1 MPDKIKEK
9 EDEDENLLKSILVEL
24 APKSTMKVVPN
35 FFTNVKNFLLYQGQH
50 DYILNQQKAKPKW
63 RTLSP
68 VLNDAEIKMAALL
81 LISAEV
87 ITDKEKNSLKRLEEF
102 HGSIALKMNVIIVKA
117 FNLYHQM
124 SSPALRVEWDDI
136 MDELCFTKDW
146 LNDE

>member
-1 MPDKIKEK
+1 MSTVTAELARLFPKGLKHKEAKRREQRHSPPFCFVPDKIKEK

-87 ITDKEKNSLKRLEEF
+87 ITD
-102 HGSIALKMNVIIVKA
+102 
-117 FNLYHQM
+117 
-124 SSPALRVEWDDI
+124 
-136 MDELCFTKDW
+136 
-146 LNDE
+146 